1 MLYVSF
7 WNIYKENSLNMK
19 KIILKYKI
27 MKKIFK
33 IRKKI
38 SFKNKKI
45 IKI

>member
-19 KIILKYKI
+19 KILKYKI
-27 MKKIFK
+27 IKKIFK